1 MKKSKSLISLLLL
14 LSMLLSAFSLTAYAA
29 EEEPVTDETPTPEQ
43 TVEPAPVE
51 VTSLEELLSAIEA
64 AEDGDNIV
72 LCNQINIAE
81 SCVIGQADKTIML
94 IPKDTFTSGAF
105 LQLYS
110 VEKSSIK
117 IQSLILDGSNTAL
130 SAITVDT
137 MDKSPGIDI
146 SISNVTVKNFCESFR
161 VVSVNSP
168 SVSFDKCTFINNS
181 ARRSAGIDINS
192 SGEAEI
198 SNCTF
203 IGNTTQGF
211 GGAIRCGGTATI
223 TNTKIANNTAK
234 SDLSRVGGGIAIE
247 SGASCEISNCVIIHN
262 TADLGGGISVAGS
275 VTISDTLLY
284 GNIGTKGASDIYAME
299 AVPITVGYTGTMN
312 DVYTENEPIG
322 FYADYFENP
331 FNATENAVFLG
342 EALTISIAEH
352 NFGAKFI
359 FAADLPQD
367 DTPVTDDTPITP
379 TTPETPEEPD
389 NAPTPIRPTRP
400 IHIYRPSI
408 EQKQEQA
415 EEPEKL
421 VLSYGGAMLDT
432 SNPLILLGYNDNQL
446 HENDPI
452 TRAQIAVLL
461 YRSLTVE
468 SKAALSENTSIFA
481 DVESGAW
488 YYDAVSALFSAG
500 IINGCDGLFHPN
512 DNLAWGQLVA
522 LLTRFVKPKTT
533 AMPNGVTYSE
543 HWAYDNI
550 VTAVAY
556 GWLDNAVSFD
566 PNRIVT
572 RAEAVDFVNSIFES
586 C

>member
-14 LSMLLSAFSLTAYAA
+14 LSILLSAFSLTAYAA
-29 EEEPVTDETPTPEQ
+29 EEEPVTDETPMPEQ

-51 VTSLEELLSAIEA
+51 VTNLEELLSAIEA

-81 SCVIGQADKTIML
+81 SCVIGQADKTITL
-94 IPKDTFTSGAF
+94 TPKDTFTSGAF

-110 VEKSSIK
+110 AEKSSIK

-137 MDKSPGIDI
+137 VDKSPDI
-146 SISNVTVKNFCESFR
+146 EVSISNVTIQNFCESFSI
-161 VVSVNSP
+161 VTVNTP
-168 SVSFDKCTFINNS
+168 SVSFDNCTLTNNS

-198 SNCTF
+198 SNCTL

-211 GGAIRCGGTATI
+211 GGAIRCAGTATI

-247 SGASCEISNCVIIHN
+247 SGASCEISNCVITNN

-284 GNIGTKGASDIYAME
+284 GNIGTKGASDIYAIGK
-299 AVPITVGYTGTMN
+299 VPIIVGYTGTMN
-312 DVYTENEPIG
+312 DIYTENEPIG

-359 FAADLPQD
+359 FAADLPQE
-367 DTPVTDDTPITP
+367 DTPVTDTPITP
-379 TTPETPEEPD
+379 TVPETPEEPD
-389 NAPTPIRPTRP
+389 NAPAPIRPTRP

-408 EQKQEQA
+408 EQKQE

-421 VLSYGGAMLDT
+421 VLSCGGATLDI
-432 SNPLILLGYNDNQL
+432 SNTLALWGYSDNQL

-452 TRAQIAVLL
+452 ARAQMAVLL
-461 YRSLTVE
+461 YRSLTAE
-468 SKAALSENTSIFA
+468 SKAVLSENTSIFA

-488 YYDAVSALFSAG
+488 YYDAVSALSSAG
-500 IINGCDGLFHPN
+500 IINGCNGLFCPN
-512 DNLAWGQLVA
+512 DNLTWGQLVA
-522 LLTRFVKPKTT
+522 LLTRFVAPKTAT
-533 AMPNGVTYSE
+533 TPNSVTYSE

-556 GWLDNAVSFD
+556 GWIDDAVTFEPD
-566 PNRIVT
+566 RIVT